1 MTVDEFWEACSYL
14 NCRNCHWYGKK
25 CKRIDH
31 KHFSFSRPWFK
42 SEDYTQ
48 GVSAVCRDF
57 QPASYCVWLTKN
69 WIGWDE
75 WVKGLIPNPNT
86 VGLCIDGDQSVRYHV
101 SWTDFINNTF
111 VDNDGN
117 LKWVYK
123 LYYRKTRKSPIGY
136 KLVTEYNPNYQ

>member
-1 MTVDEFWEACSYL
+1 MTVNEFWDEYSYI
-14 NCRNCHWYGKK
+14 NCEQCRWCHTK

-31 KHFSFSRPWFK
+31 KHFSFARPWFK
-42 SEDYTQ
+42 SETYSQ
-48 GVSAVCRDF
+48 GIAAVCRDF
-57 QPASYCVWLTKN
+57 VPASYCVWINKN

-75 WVKGLIPNPNT
+75 WVKGFEKQPKT
-86 VGLCIDGDQSVRYHV
+86 VSLCIDGDQSIRYHV
-101 SWTDFINNTF
+101 SWTDFVNNTF